1 MTNLLRRHASLLVIA
16 TIGAAA
22 AAALWRRDGGDAVG
36 RALVHAWDLF
46 LFIAPSL
53 LAGLLLAGA
62 MRQLLSPGA
71 LARWMGAE
79 SGWFG
84 LCVATLAGTLTPGGP
99 MAAFP
104 LVLVLAG
111 AGADRGALVA
121 YILGWSLN
129 GFQKLLV
136 YEVPLLGPEFAIM
149 RTLITLPMPVVAGWI
164 ARRLPIAW
172 EPPK

>member
-1 MTNLLRRHASLLVIA
+1 MLAFIRRHASLMVVA
-16 TIGAAA
+16 AIGAVAA
-22 AAALWRRDGGDAVG
+22 AGLWQRDGTAAVGAALH
-36 RALVHAWDLF
+36 HAWELF

-53 LAGLLLAGA
+53 MAGLLLAA
-62 MRQLLSPGA
+62 ALRQLISPGA

-84 LCVATLAGTLTPGGP
+84 LMVATLAGALTPGGP

-121 YILGWSLN
+121 YILSWALN

-136 YEVPLLGPEFAIM
+136 YEMPLLGPDFAIM
-149 RTLITLPMPVVAGWI
+149 RTVVTLPMPMIAGWI

>member
-22 AAALWRRDGGDAVG
+22 AAALWRRDGGAAVG
-36 RALVHAWDLF
+36 RALHHAWDLF